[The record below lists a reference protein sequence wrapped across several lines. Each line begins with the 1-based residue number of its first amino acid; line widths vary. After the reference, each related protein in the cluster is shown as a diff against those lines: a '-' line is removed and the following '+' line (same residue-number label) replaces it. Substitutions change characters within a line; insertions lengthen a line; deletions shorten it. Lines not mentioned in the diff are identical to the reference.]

1 MYIRE
6 ALPLSG
12 KRSKKV
18 RLITDEGTSFIL
30 YKREASRYGL
40 DADMEISQDQWEHL
54 MQEGFIPRA
63 RSRAVHLLERQDRT
77 VSNLRQKLRDS
88 GYPEE
93 AIASAVEYVESYHYV
108 DDDRYAR
115 SYVRYHQSGKS
126 RRRIR
131 MDLLKKGIADEV
143 VQEAL
148 DAEYTVSEEDM
159 IRTAIQKRHLDPSTS
174 DLRERQRI
182 YRFLLG
188 RGFSYEDISRVIS

>member
-54 MQEGFIPRA
+54 MQEVFIPRA
-63 RSRAVHLLERQDRT
+63 RSRAMHLLERQDRT

>member
-54 MQEGFIPRA
+54 MHEVFIPRA
-63 RSRAVHLLERQDRT
+63 RSRAMHLLERQDRT

>member
-1 MYIRE
+1 MFIKE
-6 ALPLSG
+6 VTPLSG

-18 RLITDEGTSFIL
+18 RVFMDDGSSVMLF
-30 YKREASRYGL
+30 KREASRYGL
-40 DADMEISQDQWEHL
+40 EADTEITEEVWAEIL
-54 MQEGFIPRA
+54 REVFIPRA
-63 RSRAVHLLERQDRT
+63 RSRAMHLLERQDRT

>member
-54 MQEGFIPRA
+54 MQEVFIPRA
-63 RSRAVHLLERQDRT
+63 RSRAMHLLERQDRT

-88 GYPEE
+88 GYPDE

-131 MDLLKKGIADEV
+131 MDLIKKGITDEV
-143 VQEAL
+143 IQEAL

-159 IRTAIQKRHLDPSTS
+159 IRAAIQKRHLDPATS

-188 RGFSYEDISRVIS
+188 RGFSYEDIQHAIG

>member
-54 MQEGFIPRA
+54 MQEVFIPRA
-63 RSRAVHLLERQDRT
+63 RSRAMHLLERQDRT

-88 GYPEE
+88 GYPDE

>member
-54 MQEGFIPRA
+54 MQEVSIPRA
-63 RSRAVHLLERQDRT
+63 RSRAMHLLERQDRT